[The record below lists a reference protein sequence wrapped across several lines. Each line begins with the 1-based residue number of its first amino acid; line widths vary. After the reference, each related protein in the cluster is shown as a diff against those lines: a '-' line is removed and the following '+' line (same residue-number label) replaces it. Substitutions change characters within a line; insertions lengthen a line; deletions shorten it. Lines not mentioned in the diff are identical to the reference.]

1 MTNPHRADHE
11 ARPERRAGP
20 APAGDRDPSDRDDF
34 LVARARD
41 RDEAES
47 IVAGLYLPNRV
58 ALPRGVDGVD
68 MELTGFRLGAITV
81 GRLTY
86 GQDVRLTTEVA
97 SNFHVN
103 LPLSGRALSVSGRSE
118 PHLTEPG
125 TAAVFAPDVPAQ
137 MRWSADTVQLC
148 LMIRREALEGELE
161 QSLGRS
167 LDRPLRFTMTMDLRT
182 PVGAGWRGALDL
194 VAGELDHRTGLATHP
209 RTGRHLERLLLDGL
223 LLGQPHNYSEALNA
237 PAPAGPRGAIAR
249 ALDLL
254 HDRPGEPWTTSTLAR
269 EVHVSV
275 RSLQEGFKRD
285 VGTPPM
291 AYLREIRLQRV
302 RTILEGAAPW
312 STTVEAVA
320 TRHGFVHMGRFA
332 ASYRASFGEIPS
344 ATLARPSRE
353 G

>member
-1 MTNPHRADHE
+1 
-11 ARPERRAGP
+11 
-20 APAGDRDPSDRDDF
+20 
-34 LVARARD
+34 VARAQD

-58 ALPRGVDGVD
+58 DLPRGADGVD

-103 LPLSGRALSVSGRSE
+103 LPVSGRALSVSGRSE

-137 MRWSADTVQLC
+137 MRWSADAVQLC
-148 LMIRREALEGELE
+148 LMIRRSALESELE

-167 LDRPLRFTMTMDLRT
+167 LDRPLRFTMAMDLRT
-182 PVGAGWRGALDL
+182 PVGAGWRGALDT
-194 VAGELDHRTGLATHP
+194 VADALDHRSGLATHP
-209 RTGRHLERLLLDGL
+209 RTSRHLERLLIDGL
-223 LLGQPHNYSEALNA
+223 LLGQPHNYSEALHA
-237 PAPAGPRGAIAR
+237 PGPPGPRGAISL

-254 HDRPGEPWTTSTLAR
+254 HDRPGDPWTTSTLAR

-291 AYLREIRLQRV
+291 TYLREIRLQRV
-302 RTILEGAAPW
+302 RAILESAAPW

-320 TRHGFVHMGRFA
+320 SRHGFVHMGRFA
-332 ASYRASFGEIPS
+332 ASYRATFGEVPS
-344 ATLARPSRE
+344 ATLARVSPE